1 MDRLR
6 QDLIVSLRR
15 LRKSP
20 GFAAAAILTLALGIG
35 ANTTIF
41 SAVNALI
48 FRPLPVERPD
58 ELVYLNIRAFKTE
71 LPVLSFPNYR
81 DIRDRNDVVSDLVA
95 YRVDPISFSQ
105 SSGQNARVWGY
116 LITGNYFDMLG
127 VKPLLGRV
135 LHPDDDRTRRGHP
148 ATVIA
153 HAFWQRRF
161 AGDPSVVGRTSKVK
175 RREYTVFCATMPGF
189 SRDACAFT

>member
-6 QDLIVSLRR
+6 QDLVVSLRR

-81 DIRDRNDVVSDLVA
+81 DIRDRNDVFSDLVA
-95 YRVDPISFSQ
+95 YPLDPTTFTHPTS
-105 SSGQNARVWGY
+105 QNARARCS
-116 LITGNYFDMLG
+116 LI
-127 VKPLLGRV
+127 
-135 LHPDDDRTRRGHP
+135 
-148 ATVIA
+148 
-153 HAFWQRRF
+153 
-161 AGDPSVVGRTSKVK
+161 
-175 RREYTVFCATMPGF
+175 
-189 SRDACAFT
+189 